1 MFRRLDPQEILKTT
15 ERLVGRITN
24 RFPESGLAGVGR
36 ELVDV
41 ATEAREGASALAK
54 PIYPIRIAVWA
65 VIVVFAVL
73 PFVMLATL
81 NLSAGFETL
90 GDFIQ
95 TLEAGVNDLVFAG
108 IGIYFLLTLEGRIK
122 RRRALAAIRD
132 LRSIAHII
140 DMHQLTKDPELVLSG
155 AAGSTLPEPILSRF
169 ELAKYLDYSSEMLS
183 LSSKIAALYVQH
195 FDDRVVLEA
204 VNEIEGLTTGLSRKV
219 WQKIMIL
226 DTVSA
231 RTGPALEE

>member
-1 MFRRLDPQEILKTT
+1 MFRRLDVQEIVKTT
-15 ERLVGRITN
+15 ERLVERIVN
-24 RFPESGLAGVGR
+24 RFPESGLAGVGK
-36 ELVDV
+36 ELVEV
-41 ATEAREGASALAK
+41 GREAQYRASALAE
-54 PIYPIRIAVWA
+54 PIYPLRIAVWL
-65 VIVVFAVL
+65 VIVIFAIV

-81 NLSAGFETL
+81 NLSTGFETL

-95 TLEAGVNDLVFAG
+95 TLEAGVNDLVFVAVG
-108 IGIYFLLTLEGRIK
+108 IFFLVTLEGRIK
-122 RRRALAAIRD
+122 RRRALLAIRD

-155 AAGSTLPEPILSRF
+155 AAGSTLSAPMLSRF
-169 ELAKYLDYSSEMLS
+169 ELAKYLDYCSEMLS

-204 VNEIEGLTTGLSRKV
+204 VNEVEGLTTGLSRKV

-231 RTGPALEE
+231 RTAQASDA

>member
-1 MFRRLDPQEILKTT
+1 MFRQLDPAEIVKTT
-15 ERLVGRITN
+15 GRLVERIVN

-36 ELVDV
+36 ELVAV
-41 ATEAREGASALAK
+41 GKEAVQGASDLGK
-54 PIYPIRIAVWA
+54 PICPLRVAVWV
-65 VIVVFAVL
+65 VIVVFAIL
-73 PFVMLATL
+73 PFILLATL
-81 NLSAGFETL
+81 NLSTGFETL

-95 TLEAGVNDLVFAG
+95 TLEAGVNDIGFAG
-108 IGIYFLLTLEGRIK
+108 IGIFFLVTLEGRIK
-122 RRRALAAIRD
+122 RRRALSAIRD

-155 AAGSTLPEPILSRF
+155 AAGSTLAGPILSRF
-169 ELAKYLDYSSEMLS
+169 ELAKYLNYSSEMLS
-183 LSSKIAALYVQH
+183 LASKVAALYVQH

-204 VNEIEGLTTGLSRKV
+204 VNEVEGLTTGLSRKV

-231 RTGPALEE
+231 RRDQLEEL